1 MPEINHD
8 HLMSE
13 IKNLKLS
20 DQLRILEEI
29 AALIRRNTR
38 GADQMRSITEL
49 RGKGKDI
56 WKNINVKNYLAEE
69 RSSWTG

>member
-1 MPEINHD
+1 MTEINHD
-8 HLMSE
+8 HLISE

-20 DQLRILEEI
+20 DQLRILEEV
-29 AALIRRNTR
+29 AALIRRSSR
-38 GADQMRSITEL
+38 GSDQMRNITEL

-56 WKNINVKNYLAEE
+56 WKNINVKDYLAEE